1 MQGLRE
7 RFAWPITEQEPAL
20 DNKSEYLTYTLAQ
33 LHKFLRPH
41 SIEPTLP
48 CNVSH
53 ENLRVLSANDLLL
66 ALEMML
72 KL

>member
-1 MQGLRE
+1 M
-7 RFAWPITEQEPAL
+7 
-20 DNKSEYLTYTLAQ
+20 DNKSEYHTYTLAQ

-53 ENLRVLSANDLLL
+53 EILRVLSANDLLL